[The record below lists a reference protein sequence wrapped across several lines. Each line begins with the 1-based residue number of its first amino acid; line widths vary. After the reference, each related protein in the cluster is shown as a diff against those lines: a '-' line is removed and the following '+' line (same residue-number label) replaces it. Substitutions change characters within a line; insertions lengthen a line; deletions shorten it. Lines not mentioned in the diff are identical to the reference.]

1 LTAPPV
7 PVQYRVDGRGRDRT
21 SVRPDRRK
29 EIPMTSLPRRLS
41 EILLGLVVLAA
52 GPASAQAPVRG
63 HGADAHDMELVGHDD
78 LQGRSAY
85 QPTIHRQRGRTIA
98 YVGHHGGRARNPLT
112 GADEDNGTS
121 IVDVTDASRPRY
133 LAHIPGMAGGPEEGG
148 AQMARVCDRQART
161 YLLRTVGNSAPS
173 SGHEV
178 WDVTDPAKPQKVST
192 VVSGLTATHKNFWE
206 CDTGIA
212 YLVSGDLVTTDP
224 LQLGPSGWRT
234 GRMTKIYDLSDP
246 AKPVFIRDFGLAGQE
261 PGSTG
266 PIPVARG
273 VHGPI
278 VLGNRVYFAHGTSA
292 DGVLQIVDRQ
302 KLLTGPKAPTAANL
316 NAPEISRL
324 YMSPNWG
331 GHTAFPVL
339 GVPIA
344 DWALNSNDRVRD
356 FVVLVSEAIANEC
369 RESRH
374 ATFMVDITT
383 ETRPFSV
390 ATFQVPQSKGN
401 FCRRG
406 GRFGPHSSNETF
418 APIFYRKLVF
428 VSYFNAGVRAVDIRD
443 PYAPRE
449 AAFYIPA
456 TTERTA
462 ERCVTNG
469 PRSCKVAIQTNNVE
483 ADERG
488 FVYLADRANTGLH
501 IVKLT
506 GQAAR
511 IIGGH

>member
-1 LTAPPV
+1 
-7 PVQYRVDGRGRDRT
+7 
-21 SVRPDRRK
+21 
-29 EIPMTSLPRRLS
+29 
-41 EILLGLVVLAA
+41 
-52 GPASAQAPVRG
+52 
-63 HGADAHDMELVGHDD
+63 
-78 LQGRSAY
+78 
-85 QPTIHRQRGRTIA
+85 
-98 YVGHHGGRARNPLT
+98 
-112 GADEDNGTS
+112 
-121 IVDVTDASRPRY
+121 
-133 LAHIPGMAGGPEEGG
+133 
-148 AQMARVCDRQART
+148 MARVCDRQGKT
-161 YLLRTVGNSAPS
+161 YLLRTFGNSVPNAA
-173 SGHEV
+173 HEV
-178 WDVTDPAKPQKVST
+178 WNVTDPATPQKVST
-192 VVSGLTATHKNFWE
+192 VVSGLTSTHKNWWE

-212 YLVSGDLVTTDP
+212 YLISGDLVKTEP

-234 GRMTKIYDLSDP
+234 WRMTKIYDLSDP

-266 PIPVARG
+266 PIPVAHG
-273 VHGPI
+273 AHGPI
-278 VLGNRVYFAHGTSA
+278 VVGNRVYFAHGTS
-292 DGVLQIVDRQ
+292 GEGMLQIVDRQ
-302 KLLTGPKAPTAANL
+302 KLLTGPKEPTAANL
-316 NAPEISRL
+316 TYPEISRL

-339 GVPIA
+339 GVTIA
-344 DWALNSNDRVRD
+344 DWAANTKERVRD
-356 FVVLVSEAIANEC
+356 FVVLVSEATANEC

-374 ATFMVDITT
+374 ATFVVDVTT

-390 ATFQVPQSKGN
+390 ATFQVPESKGA

-406 GRFGPHSSNETF
+406 GRFGPHASSESF

-428 VSYFNAGVRAVDIRD
+428 ISYFNGGVRAMDVRD

-469 PRSCKVAIQTNNVE
+469 TRSCKVAIQTNNVE
-483 ADERG
+483 TDERG

-501 IVKLT
+501 IVRLT
-506 GQAAR
+506 GEAAR

>member
-1 LTAPPV
+1 M
-7 PVQYRVDGRGRDRT
+7 T
-21 SVRPDRRK
+21 SV
-29 EIPMTSLPRRLS
+29 LRRLS
-41 EILLGLVVLAA
+41 PIVLGLVLLSLVAA
-52 GPASAQAPVRG
+52 PASSQAPARG
-63 HGADAHDMELVGHDD
+63 HGAEAHDMELVGHDD

-85 QPTIHRQRGRTIA
+85 QPTIHQQRGRFVA
-98 YVGHHGGRARNPLT
+98 YVGHHGGRAKNPLT

-121 IVDVTDASRPRY
+121 IVDVSDPARPRY
-133 LAHIPGMAGGPEEGG
+133 LAHIPGMPGGPEQGG
-148 AQMARVCDRQART
+148 AQMARVCDRQGKT
-161 YLLRTVGNSAPS
+161 YLLRTFGNSVPNAA
-173 SGHEV
+173 HEV
-178 WDVTDPAKPQKVST
+178 WNVTDPATPQKVST
-192 VVSGLTATHKNFWE
+192 VVSGLTSTHKNWWE

-212 YLVSGDLVTTDP
+212 YLMSGDLVKTEP

-234 GRMTKIYDLSDP
+234 WRMTKIYDLSDP

-266 PIPVARG
+266 PIPVAHG
-273 VHGPI
+273 AHGPI
-278 VLGNRVYFAHGTSA
+278 VVGNRVYFAHGTS
-292 DGVLQIVDRQ
+292 GEGMLQIVDRQ
-302 KLLTGPKAPTAANL
+302 KLLTGPKEPTAANL
-316 NAPEISRL
+316 TYPEISRL

-339 GVPIA
+339 GVTIA
-344 DWALNSNDRVRD
+344 DWAANTKERVRD
-356 FVVLVSEAIANEC
+356 FVVLVSEATANEC

-374 ATFMVDITT
+374 ATFVVDVTT

-390 ATFQVPQSKGN
+390 ATFQVPESKGA

-406 GRFGPHSSNETF
+406 GRFGPHASSESF

-428 VSYFNAGVRAVDIRD
+428 ISYFNGGVRAMDVRD

-469 PRSCKVAIQTNNVE
+469 TRSCKVAIQTNNVE

-501 IVKLT
+501 IVRLT
-506 GQAAR
+506 GAAAR
-511 IIGGH
+511 IVGGN

>member
-1 LTAPPV
+1 MASLL
-7 PVQYRVDGRGRDRT
+7 
-21 SVRPDRRK
+21 RRR
-29 EIPMTSLPRRLS
+29 SL
-41 EILLGLVVLAA
+41 IGLGLVLIALAA
-52 GPASAQAPVRG
+52 GPGSAQTPTRG
-63 HGADAHDMELVGHDD
+63 HGAEARDMELVGHDD

-85 QPTIHRQRGRTIA
+85 QPTIHRHGARFIA
-98 YVGHHGGRARNPLT
+98 YVGHHGGKARNPLT
-112 GADEDNGTS
+112 GAEEDHGTS
-121 IVDVTDASRPRY
+121 VVDVTDPARPRY
-133 LAHIPGMAGGPEEGG
+133 LAHIPGIAGAGEQGG
-148 AQMARVCDRQART
+148 AQMARVCDRQGKI
-161 YLLRTVGNSAPS
+161 YLLRTLGNAVPNSA
-173 SGHEV
+173 HEV
-178 WDVTDPAKPQKVST
+178 WDVTDPARPRKVST
-192 VVSGLTATHKNFWE
+192 VVSGITSTHKNWWE

-212 YLVSGDLVTTDP
+212 YLVSGDLAKRDP

-234 GRMTKIYDLSDP
+234 WRMTKIYDLSDP

-266 PIPVARG
+266 PIPVAHG

-278 VLGNRVYFAHGTSA
+278 ALGNRVYFAHGTS
-292 DGVLQIVDRQ
+292 GEGMLQIVDRQ
-302 KLLTGPKAPTAANL
+302 KLLNGPKEPTAANL

-339 GVPIA
+339 GIPIA
-344 DWALNSNDRVRD
+344 DWAANTKGRVRD

-369 RESRH
+369 REFRH
-374 ATFMVDITT
+374 ATFMVDVTT

-390 ATFQVPQSKGN
+390 ATFEVPESTGQ

-406 GRFGPHSSNETF
+406 GRFGPHSSSESF

-428 VSYFNAGVRAVDIRD
+428 IAYFNGGVRAMDIRN
-443 PYAPRE
+443 PYAPRDV
-449 AAFYIPA
+449 AFYIPA

-469 PRSCKVAIQTNNVE
+469 SRVCKVAIQTNNVE

-488 FVYLADRANTGLH
+488 YVYLADRANTGLH

-506 GQAAR
+506 GEAAKIAGR
-511 IIGGH
+511 N

>member
-1 LTAPPV
+1 M
-7 PVQYRVDGRGRDRT
+7 T
-21 SVRPDRRK
+21 SV
-29 EIPMTSLPRRLS
+29 LRRLS
-41 EILLGLVVLAA
+41 PIVLGLVLLSLVAA
-52 GPASAQAPVRG
+52 PASSQAPARG
-63 HGADAHDMELVGHDD
+63 HGAEAHDMELVGHDD

-85 QPTIHRQRGRTIA
+85 QPTIHQQRGRFVA
-98 YVGHHGGRARNPLT
+98 YVGHHGGRAKNPLT

-121 IVDVTDASRPRY
+121 IVDVSDPARPRY
-133 LAHIPGMAGGPEEGG
+133 LAHIPGMPGGPEQGG
-148 AQMARVCDRQART
+148 AQMARVCDRQGKT
-161 YLLRTVGNSAPS
+161 YLLRTFGNSVPNAT
-173 SGHEV
+173 HEV
-178 WDVTDPAKPQKVST
+178 WNVTDPATPQKVST
-192 VVSGLTATHKNFWE
+192 VVSGLTSTHKNWWE

-212 YLVSGDLVTTDP
+212 YLISGDLVKTEP

-234 GRMTKIYDLSDP
+234 WRMTKIYDLSDP

-266 PIPVARG
+266 PIPVAHG
-273 VHGPI
+273 AHGPI
-278 VLGNRVYFAHGTSA
+278 VVGNRVYFAHGTS
-292 DGVLQIVDRQ
+292 GEGMLQIVDRQ
-302 KLLTGPKAPTAANL
+302 KLLTGPKEPTAANL
-316 NAPEISRL
+316 TYPEISRL

-339 GVPIA
+339 GVTIA
-344 DWALNSNDRVRD
+344 DWAANTKERVRD
-356 FVVLVSEAIANEC
+356 FVVLVSEATANEC

-374 ATFMVDITT
+374 ATFVVDVTT

-390 ATFQVPQSKGN
+390 ATFQVPESKGA

-406 GRFGPHSSNETF
+406 GRFGPHASSESF

-428 VSYFNAGVRAVDIRD
+428 ISYFNGGVRAMDVRD

-469 PRSCKVAIQTNNVE
+469 TRSCKVAIQTNNVE

-501 IVKLT
+501 IVRLT
-506 GQAAR
+506 GAAAR
-511 IIGGH
+511 IVGGN